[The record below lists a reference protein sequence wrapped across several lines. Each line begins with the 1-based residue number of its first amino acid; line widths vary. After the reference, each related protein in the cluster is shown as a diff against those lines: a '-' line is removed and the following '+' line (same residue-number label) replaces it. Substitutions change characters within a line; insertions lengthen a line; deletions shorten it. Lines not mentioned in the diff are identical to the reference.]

1 MAFIFYNM
9 IKYEMSGEI
18 MFKNTIDN
26 KKYYTLNC
34 FFRRKFGSKVFKVP
48 LDIGSGCPNYASGG
62 CIYCSGRSAS
72 NISDGSLDIVSQ
84 FNKAKD
90 IMERK
95 WPNSLYIA
103 YFQSGTN
110 TYGNVDDFKNMVD
123 KLLVID
129 KVVGVS
135 IATRPDTLSDEWLDY
150 LSELNKETFL
160 TIELGLQ
167 SSNDKTLKYINRG
180 HDVKCFTEA
189 VKKLK
194 ERGIFTVAHIINGLP
209 NETKEDMIN
218 TVKYLNN
225 LGIDGIKIHM
235 LYIPKNT
242 KLASI
247 YEKKKFHVLSRDE
260 YVDIVCEQ
268 LRYLNENIVVERITG
283 DPIVDELIAPTW
295 LVKKFCVLNEI
306 DKEMVKRNI
315 YQSDLVLC

>member
-1 MAFIFYNM
+1 M
-9 IKYEMSGEI
+9 IKYEISGDS

-26 KKYYTLNC
+26 KRYYTLNC
-34 FFRRKFGSKVFKVP
+34 FFRKKFGSKVFKVP
-48 LDIGSGCPNYASGG
+48 LDIGSNCPNFNSGG

-110 TYGNVDDFKNMVD
+110 TYGNVDDFKKMVD

-194 ERGIFTVAHIINGLP
+194 ERNIFTVAHIINGLP

-218 TVKYLNN
+218 TVKYLND

-247 YEKKKFHVLSRDE
+247 YEKEKFHVLSRDE
-260 YVDIVCEQ
+260 YVDIVCEE
-268 LRYLNENIVVERITG
+268 LRYLNENIVIERITG
-283 DPIVDELIAPTW
+283 DPIADELIEPTW

-315 YQSDLVLC
+315 YQSDLVRD